1 MKRRDVKLYNIIF
14 PVWLL
19 WLFPLTW
26 IVVLPGNF
34 LIDLLVTV
42 VTMKVLH
49 VEEIKFNAKKSIL
62 YIWIFGFVSDF
73 IGVILMFAG
82 STTELL
88 SAVNSNPFENIYSF
102 LWTAGCIILSAICIY
117 FFNKKIA
124 LRKTALSQTEKKKL
138 SLSLAICTAPYL
150 FYLPTIWIY

>member
-1 MKRRDVKLYNIIF
+1 MKQRDVKLYNIIF

-82 STTELL
+82 STIELL
-88 SAVNSNPFENIYSF
+88 SAVNSNPFENIYSL
-102 LWTAGCIILSAICIY
+102 LWTTGCVILSAICIY

-138 SLSLAICTAPYL
+138 SLSLAIYTAPYL